1 LFPKAPLLLLR
12 LLLLPPLLL
21 LLLLL
26 LLLRLLLLLLLPRV
40 VKHALLER
48 RFLFLS
54 HPPEHALARG
64 FV

>member
-12 LLLLPPLLL
+12 LLLLPPL

-48 RFLFLS
+48 RCLFHS

>member
-12 LLLLPPLLL
+12 LLLLPPLL

-48 RFLFLS
+48 RCLFLS